1 MVWERIK
8 RRNSDIDEED
18 RVSGTIIPERE
29 REKRNK
35 VGWVTTNSELLPP
48 HFAALHKCLQFTSC
62 FLSYKI
68 YEFFFYITYKFI
80 IIK

>member
-29 REKRNK
+29 REEKQDWL
-35 VGWVTTNSELLPP
+35 G
-48 HFAALHKCLQFTSC
+48 
-62 FLSYKI
+62 Y
-68 YEFFFYITYKFI
+68 YKF
-80 IIK
+80 